1 MKTQYIKN
9 YLDNEFRTS
18 KNEVKT
24 LLEIKKTDLSL
35 FNFNNNID
43 LIKDFISKN
52 NAAVKEIL
60 KNNNNMNKENKR
72 EFLFKSLLFINS
84 NKNSNYDKVNYYPRD
99 FSIGKKMINKL
110 DIYVKNSLLHLKDKH
125 NESTKNKNSLL
136 NRLYNNIRSSSTKN
150 SNTIKVYNCSINK
163 NKLFPDEYVSFYDN
177 NNNTRLTT
185 ENNNPP
191 LITVHD
197 THASKY
203 NFININKNNFNSFNS
218 FSQKNNSINNNAT
231 DTLSSKVYLNNNEH
245 NKDSDIIIN
254 NPNNILSYCKDLKKN
269 IIPKTK
275 KMSNCSNSSN
285 HYTDSNPLYI
295 INNNTNNKNSLNNC
309 NSSINDILE
318 DNNIIENLKKT
329 KPNSLVVSIK
339 DKEKYKIERDIDIK
353 NYKKQKELNN
363 ITNKKF
369 NLSID
374 VNNTAKPIITQ
385 HKNKLVGNLYDVNFK
400 IKDLKNCFLYKN
412 CNSAFSNFLKNELF
426 NIHTTKNN
434 AKYNI
439 NNLQLKNL
447 KNNIKIDYKADFN
460 SISPIKNKTFV
471 NENNTKTTKHIK
483 HFKSNYFKKS
493 SIESF
498 LKDNKYNKTTVNN
511 LNKLFNLNTIEF
523 KNNNIKNTSNNLEI
537 NVNGK
542 DNINF
547 IYKKYQIFKN
557 FDIDKEFNNKYK
569 HVNISE
575 IKNYNNNKKNSKS
588 LSNLN
593 KEELYKSFKKYEKQK
608 TDDLS
613 SINFRFSENRKK
625 VNFLLK
631 KSFK

>member
-163 NKLFPDEYVSFYDN
+163 NKLFPDEYVSFYD